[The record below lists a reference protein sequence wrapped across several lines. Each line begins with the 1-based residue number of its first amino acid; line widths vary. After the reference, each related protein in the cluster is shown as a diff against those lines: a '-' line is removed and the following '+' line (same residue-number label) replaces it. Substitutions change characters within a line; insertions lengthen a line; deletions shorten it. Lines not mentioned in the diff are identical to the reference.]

1 MANSNSVKLLKEMLI
16 NAAKNLEKEK
26 SSIDNLNVFPVPD
39 GDTGTNMSL
48 TLKSAAGAITDDLDS
63 LEKVSSRFSHG
74 ALMGARGNSGVILS
88 QLISG
93 FAKGLKGQEEL
104 NAIVLVDSLQKGVEA
119 AYKAVS
125 NPVEGTILTV
135 SRESVENLS
144 PDKDMDIIILLE
156 EIIQKGKESL
166 ARTPELLPILKQSG
180 VVDAGGMGYLVFLNG
195 MLMALKGEEIPFM
208 DDFLADMSKNS
219 SGKSGATITFSDDFD
234 HENINFQ
241 YCTELLLSVETGEEF
256 DTAPAIKMLNTIGDS
271 VLVIESEGIVKVHT
285 HTNEPWQVLEFFG
298 QFGSLNDIK
307 IDNMK
312 AQSKRKYEE
321 SEKDLAII
329 SVSYGDGFNAI
340 FKSLGTN
347 YIISGGQTMNP
358 STEDI
363 LEAMRKNPAKEYIIL
378 PNNKNI
384 ILAAEQAAKI
394 SDKKLHIIYSKTI
407 PQGITSLMSFNPEMS
422 AEENEE
428 VMNDMIKSVKSIEI
442 TQAVRDTIING
453 LDIKEGQYI
462 AIAEGEIVFRDN
474 DLYTSVVESI
484 KNEIDEDSE
493 IVTLYFGED
502 IDEEA
507 AEELVNELSEL
518 YDEIDFELH
527 NGGQPLYPYIISIE

>member
-1 MANSNSVKLLKEMLI
+1 MANNQSVKLLKEMLI
-16 NAAKNLEKEK
+16 NSAKNLEKEK
-26 SSIDNLNVFPVPD
+26 TIIDNLNVFPVPD

-48 TLKSAAGAITDDLDS
+48 TLRSAANAITEDLDT

-93 FAKGLKGQEEL
+93 FAKGLKNQEDL
-104 NAIVLVDSLQKGVEA
+104 NNFVFVESLKKGVEA

-135 SRESVENLS
+135 SRESIENLNME
-144 PDKDMDIIILLE
+144 DYKDLTTLLE
-156 EIIQKGKESL
+156 KIISQGKESL
-166 ARTPELLPILKQSG
+166 GRTPELLPILKQSG

-195 MLMALKGEEIPFM
+195 MLMSLKGEEIPFM
-208 DDFLADMSKNS
+208 DDFLLEVEKGNTLINNTS
-219 SGKSGATITFSDDFD
+219 FSFVDDFD

-241 YCTELLLSVETGEEF
+241 YCTELLLAVDGEKEF
-256 DTAPAIKMLNTIGDS
+256 DTISAKELLNTIGDS
-271 VLVIESEGIVKVHT
+271 VLVVESEGVVKVHT
-285 HTNEPWQVLEFFG
+285 HTNEPWKILEFFG
-298 QFGSLNDIK
+298 KYGSLNDIK

-312 AQSKRKYEE
+312 EQSRKKHEGT
-321 SEKDLAII
+321 EKDFVII

-340 FKSLGTN
+340 FTSLGIN

-363 LEAMRKNPAKEYIIL
+363 LEAMKKNPAKEYIIL

-394 SDKKLHIIYSKTI
+394 SEKKLYIIYSKTI
-407 PQGITSLMSFNPEMS
+407 PQGITSMMSFNPEIPII
-422 AEENEE
+422 ENQEI
-428 VMNDMIKSVKSIEI
+428 MNESIKSVKSIEV
-442 TQAVRDTIING
+442 TKAVRDTNING
-453 LDIKEGQYI
+453 LDIKEGNFI
-462 AIAEGEIVFRDN
+462 AISDGEISFSDQDLKKTVF
-474 DLYTSVVESI
+474 ESI
-484 KNEIDEDSE
+484 KSEINEDSE
-493 IVTLYFGED
+493 IITVYYGED
-502 IDEEA
+502 VKEEI
-507 AEELVNELSEL
+507 AEELLNELSEI

>member
-1 MANSNSVKLLKEMLI
+1 
-16 NAAKNLEKEK
+16 
-26 SSIDNLNVFPVPD
+26 
-39 GDTGTNMSL
+39 MSL
-48 TLKSAAGAITDDLDS
+48 
-63 LEKVSSRFSHG
+63 
-74 ALMGARGNSGVILS
+74 
-88 QLISG
+88 
-93 FAKGLKGQEEL
+93 
-104 NAIVLVDSLQKGVEA
+104 
-119 AYKAVS
+119 
-125 NPVEGTILTV
+125 
-135 SRESVENLS
+135 
-144 PDKDMDIIILLE
+144 
-156 EIIQKGKESL
+156 
-166 ARTPELLPILKQSG
+166 
-180 VVDAGGMGYLVFLNG
+180 
-195 MLMALKGEEIPFM
+195 
-208 DDFLADMSKNS
+208 
-219 SGKSGATITFSDDFD
+219 
-234 HENINFQ
+234 
-241 YCTELLLSVETGEEF
+241 
-256 DTAPAIKMLNTIGDS
+256 
-271 VLVIESEGIVKVHT
+271 
-285 HTNEPWQVLEFFG
+285 G

>member
-1 MANSNSVKLLKEMLI
+1 
-16 NAAKNLEKEK
+16 
-26 SSIDNLNVFPVPD
+26 
-39 GDTGTNMSL
+39 
-48 TLKSAAGAITDDLDS
+48 
-63 LEKVSSRFSHG
+63 
-74 ALMGARGNSGVILS
+74 
-88 QLISG
+88 
-93 FAKGLKGQEEL
+93 
-104 NAIVLVDSLQKGVEA
+104 
-119 AYKAVS
+119 
-125 NPVEGTILTV
+125 
-135 SRESVENLS
+135 
-144 PDKDMDIIILLE
+144 
-156 EIIQKGKESL
+156 
-166 ARTPELLPILKQSG
+166 
-180 VVDAGGMGYLVFLNG
+180 
-195 MLMALKGEEIPFM
+195 
-208 DDFLADMSKNS
+208 
-219 SGKSGATITFSDDFD
+219 
-234 HENINFQ
+234 
-241 YCTELLLSVETGEEF
+241 
-256 DTAPAIKMLNTIGDS
+256 
-271 VLVIESEGIVKVHT
+271 
-285 HTNEPWQVLEFFG
+285 
-298 QFGSLNDIK
+298 
-307 IDNMK
+307 
-312 AQSKRKYEE
+312 
-321 SEKDLAII
+321 
-329 SVSYGDGFNAI
+329 
-340 FKSLGTN
+340 
-347 YIISGGQTMNP
+347 MNP

>member
-1 MANSNSVKLLKEMLI
+1 MTNNNSILLLKEMLI

-26 SSIDNLNVFPVPD
+26 TSIDNLNVFPVPD

-48 TLKSAAGAITDDLDS
+48 TLRSAANAVTDELDT
-63 LEKVSSRFSHG
+63 LEKISSRFSHG

-93 FAKGLKGQEEL
+93 FAKGLKGQDEL
-104 NAIVLVDSLQKGVEA
+104 KSSVIVDSLKKGVEA

-135 SRESVENLS
+135 SRESVENINPQDFEDLA
-144 PDKDMDIIILLE
+144 LLFE
-156 EIIQKGKESL
+156 EIINKGKESL

-195 MLMALKGEEIPFM
+195 MLMAVKGEEIPFM
-208 DDFLADMSKNS
+208 DDFLADMSKNTG
-219 SGKSGATITFSDDFD
+219 GKTGATITFSDDFD
-234 HENINFQ
+234 HDNINFQ

-256 DTAPAIKMLNTIGDS
+256 DTEPAIKMLNTIGDS

-285 HTNEPWQVLEFFG
+285 HTNEPWQVLEYFG

-312 AQSKRKYEE
+312 AQSKKKYED
-321 SEKDLAII
+321 SEKELAII
-329 SVSYGDGFNAI
+329 AVSYGEGFNAI

-363 LEAMRKNPAKEYIIL
+363 LEAMRKNPAKEYIVL

-422 AEENEE
+422 AEENQE

-442 TQAVRDTIING
+442 TQAVRDTSING

-462 AIAEGEIVFRDN
+462 AIAEGEIVIRDN
-474 DLYTSVVESI
+474 DLYNAVMESI
-484 KNEIDEDSE
+484 KGEIDEDSE

-507 AEELVNELSEL
+507 AEELVNELSEI

>member
-63 LEKVSSRFSHG
+63 LETVSSRFSHG

-208 DDFLADMSKNS
+208 DDFLADMSKDS

-484 KNEIDEDSE
+484 KKEIDEDSE